1 MSVTRRIRLVVLVI
15 GLLLAGARPASAA
28 YWWLTWLDELS
39 GPGPYHGPI
48 LPIEVWCFGK
58 KAVTPADF
66 TTMQQQQG
74 TTTVSVPP
82 GVCRA
87 DRSNTLFTLQ
97 LEMGF
102 WNDNPDP
109 DRYSGDTNLKSF
121 ELIAYFPVHRIFRT
135 EITRVTR
142 ATELGA
148 GIGFYKLTGPTV
160 ADPDYLRGA
169 IPLRVRLLPTELF
182 YGKDSKANPKVRRA
196 LQAIQVRAGWDF
208 LPGTISSASFNG
220 LPNGQASNEFVATAG
235 VQFDL
240 GTLLWAAANKDK
252 PK

>member
-1 MSVTRRIRLVVLVI
+1 MGGAMTSVTRGLRVMALVV
-15 GLLLAGARPASAA
+15 GLSLMAARPASAN

-58 KAVTPADF
+58 KAVSPADF
-66 TTMQQQQG
+66 ATMQTQQG
-74 TTTVSVPP
+74 TTTVAVPP

-109 DRYSGDTNLKSF
+109 DRYSGDTSLKSF
-121 ELIAYFPVHRIFRT
+121 ELLAYFPVHRIFHTDINRA
-135 EITRVTR
+135 TR

-148 GIGFYKLTGPTV
+148 GIGFYKLSGPTV
-160 ADPDYLRGA
+160 RDPDYLRGA
-169 IPLRVRLLPTELF
+169 IPLRVRL
-182 YGKDSKANPKVRRA
+182 
-196 LQAIQVRAGWDF
+196 
-208 LPGTISSASFNG
+208 
-220 LPNGQASNEFVATAG
+220 
-235 VQFDL
+235 
-240 GTLLWAAANKDK
+240 
-252 PK
+252 